1 MKRILILYYSRTGN
15 TEKMANAIA
24 EGAKNNETIVE
35 MNFHADPQD
44 LSSYDA
50 IIVGASTYHHDMP
63 VDFKNLFEEAAVQGV
78 SLKGKAGTAFGSYG
92 WSGEAPKLI
101 LEIIKNK
108 FEMEIVQPPL
118 LARYLPDRTAL
129 DACRDLG
136 RKVSENLKNKV

>member
-50 IIVGASTYHHDMP
+50 IIVGAPTYHHDMP

-78 SLKGKAGTAFGSYG
+78 SLKGKAGTAFEGQNRRG
-92 WSGEAPKLI
+92 VWFIRVE
-101 LEIIKNK
+101 
-108 FEMEIVQPPL
+108 
-118 LARYLPDRTAL
+118 R
-129 DACRDLG
+129 
-136 RKVSENLKNKV
+136 

>member
-15 TEKMANAIA
+15 TEKMAKAIA
-24 EGAKNNETIVE
+24 EGAKNDENTVE
-35 MNFHADPQD
+35 INFHADPKD

-50 IIVGASTYHHDMP
+50 IIVGAPTYHHDMP
-63 VDFKNLFEEAAVQGV
+63 IDFKNLFEEAAVQGV
-78 SLKGKAGTAFGSYG
+78 NLKGKAGTTFGSYG

-101 LEIIKNK
+101 SEIMRNK